1 MKEIT
6 RRTVQLSAPTLLVL
20 LNIFLFAPFAIYSG
34 NVDEFTLGFATL
46 ASAYLYPAILL
57 FVVIT
62 VGGLLLPKKVF
73 APFVAVIFAGGIL
86 LWAQGNLVVW
96 DYGLIGKEDIPWT
109 DYRWRGLLDSP
120 LWLAGLAVAG
130 WQSQKFVRF
139 STVGSLALLAVQG
152 VYVGVESARTPQLW
166 SDSEEAAQG
175 VDAPPAMF
183 EFAPENNVIQI
194 VMDELQSDV
203 FSEVIEEGEKD
214 YYNILEGFTFF
225 DETLGAFPTT
235 IMSMPAYLS
244 GQTYT
249 NDVPF
254 NDFIEGVMT
263 GDTITNAA
271 YENGY
276 EVDIADTVG
285 AYDLGHYTN
294 HFHIPVPYGVGGA
307 EYRIASSKM
316 LLDLALF
323 RSMPHFLKNRVDGRI
338 FGLNAGLPPDVS
350 SGSQEDWQAGRQLA
364 HRDFF
369 QDLIEN
375 ARVGDRERVYKVIHL
390 NTTHWPAVLRD
401 GCAYG
406 GLLPW
411 NWSNIRIQVEC
422 SVDHLTEFIEKL
434 KALEIYDD
442 ALIIIHADH
451 GYWHVS
457 DSLDRIHLT
466 HMGEEILER
475 YESEEYFAQMV
486 SSSTPLLAV
495 KPPGR
500 NGPLTI
506 NSAPASL
513 TDLPATIS
521 SILGFEEDFPGM
533 SVFDLEPGV
542 PRIREFTYYDRL
554 NYPGDLYFD
563 HIYQYQVDGSLFDA
577 NSWHLGGE
585 NLAMPSRVD
594 FGTQGARRFYGNGWS
609 GGGTDPADGTTY
621 NWALGESASLRLPIQ
636 REQTVNLSATMK
648 TLEFGA
654 PQIITVRV
662 DGNEVAQWNLATAW
676 EWETHSVT
684 LEPDPERPVI
694 STVEFLFSIYR
705 LPDESEA
712 RPLAILFESLEITAQ

>member
-1 MKEIT
+1 MIT
-6 RRTVQLSAPTLLVL
+6 RRALQLSAPTLLVL

-34 NVDEFTLGFATL
+34 NVDEFMLGFATL
-46 ASAYLYPAILL
+46 GSAYFYPAIVL

-62 VGGLLLPKKVF
+62 AGGLLLPKRVF
-73 APFVAVIFAGGIL
+73 VPFVAVMFAGGIL

-96 DYGLIGKEDIPWT
+96 DYGLIGKEDIPWA

-130 WQSQKFVRF
+130 WQSRKFVRF
-139 STVGSLALLAVQG
+139 STLGSLALIAVQG
-152 VYVGVESARTPQLW
+152 LQVGVESARKPQLW

-175 VDAPPAMF
+175 VNAPPAIF
-183 EFAPENNVIQI
+183 EFAPENNIIQI

-203 FSEVIEEGEKD
+203 FSEVLVEEDEKD
-214 YYNILEGFTFF
+214 YFTIFEGFTFF

-249 NDVPF
+249 NDIPF

-263 GDTITNAA
+263 GKTITNVA

-285 AYDLGHYTN
+285 AYDLGDFTN
-294 HFHIPVPYGVGGA
+294 HFHIPVSYGVGGT
-307 EYRIASSKM
+307 EHRIAGSKM
-316 LLDLALF
+316 LLVLALF
-323 RSMPHFLKNRVDGRI
+323 RSMPHFLKSRVNGQI
-338 FGLNAGLPPDVS
+338 FSLNAGLPPDVS

-364 HRDFF
+364 HRDFL
-369 QDLIEN
+369 QDLIDN
-375 ARVGDRERVYKVIHL
+375 ARVGDRQKVYKLIHL
-390 NTTHWPAVLRD
+390 NTTHWPAVLRG

-411 NWSNIRIQVEC
+411 NWSNIRVQVKC

-434 KALEIYDD
+434 KELEIYDD

-457 DSLDRIHLT
+457 GSLDRIRLT
-466 HMGEEILER
+466 NMGEEILGR
-475 YESEEYFAQMV
+475 YQSEEYFAEMV
-486 SSSTPLLAV
+486 SASAPLLAI
-495 KPPGR
+495 KPPGQ

-506 NSAPASL
+506 NSVLSSL

-521 SILGFEEDFPGM
+521 GILGFEEDFPGM

-542 PRIREFTYYDRL
+542 PRSREFTYYDRL

-577 NSWHLGGE
+577 NSWNLGGE
-585 NLAMPSRVD
+585 NLLTPSRVD

-609 GGGTDPADGTTY
+609 GGETDPTDGTTY

-648 TLEFGA
+648 TLEFGT

-662 DGNEVAQWNLATAW
+662 DGNEVALWNLTTNW
-676 EWETHSVT
+676 EWETHNVT
-684 LEPDPERPVI
+684 LEPDKESPVI

-705 LPDESEA
+705 QPDESES
-712 RPLAILFESLEITAQ
+712 RPLAVLFQSLDISVE